1 MAKKKSV
8 AFEQTLSEL
17 EKLLE
22 QMDSGELGLEE
33 SLKAFE
39 QGISLIRQGQQ
50 NLQNAETKIQ
60 ELIENSQG
68 ISTADFEEDA

>member
-1 MAKKKSV
+1 MAKKKIV

-17 EKLLE
+17 EKLLA
-22 QMDSGELGLEE
+22 QMDSGDLGLED

-50 NLQNAETKIQ
+50 SLQNAETKIQ

-68 ISTADFEEDA
+68 LSTTDFEEDV